1 VKSPGQW
8 KHPSAF
14 RIIGKTTGS
23 ASLLGEEGAIALTTN
38 LGENGGRGM
47 CRVGNEVE
55 PLLFCRPANRR
66 RILDVV
72 TNKVVRFITRVHSLY
87 HAAPTKLEGDACR
100 YWWLRAKQ
108 GIGNVEVVLDIRVT
122 NDHRGCGFVQVDMHH
137 PIGDAYRPEQ
147 AARSDTRIEVMDLIV
162 KIIRD
167 NLPLVEIQ
175 SDEAERIG
183 VLLPIHPNVDTL
195 HEAHIRIEVEGL
207 MLPRASVD
215 SCSSTLD
222 FCNTNRAFEV
232 GDR

>member
-1 VKSPGQW
+1 MDEPG
-8 KHPSAF
+8 KPLCS
-14 RIIGKTTGS
+14 S
-23 ASLLGEEGAIALTTN
+23 ASLLREEGAVALTTN
-38 LGENGGRGM
+38 LSENGGRGM

-72 TNKVVRFITRVHSLY
+72 TNEVVRFITRMHPVY

-100 YWWLRAKQ
+100 YRRFWAKQ
-108 GIGNVEVVLDIRVT
+108 GIGNVEVVLNIRVAD
-122 NDHRGCGFVQVDMHH
+122 DHRGCGFVQVDMHP

-147 AARSDTRIEVMDLIV
+147 AARRDTRIEVMDLIA

-167 NLPLVEIQ
+167 NLPLVEVQ